1 MSVSAC
7 DLWYDM
13 LITKFHAFSHACI
26 SSLAVSSVKTGQH
39 SVGGPCWHAVAL
51 TCKLKRSGWRW
62 WRGPHGSTVSA
73 CCGADAG
80 CRPPVQ
86 VCREGGNTR
95 SAGRH
100 RSVGDQF

>member
-1 MSVSAC
+1 MGVSAR

-26 SSLAVSSVKTGQH
+26 SSMAVSSVKTGQH
-39 SVGGPCWHAVAL
+39 SVGGPCWHAVPL
-51 TCKLKRSGWRW
+51 TCKLKHCGWQW
-62 WRGPHGSTVSA
+62 WRGPHGSNVSA
-73 CCGADAG
+73 CCGADAS
-80 CRPPVQ
+80 CKPPVQ
-86 VCREGGNTR
+86 VCGEGGNMR